1 MYANRCFQT
10 PTAGGWWPDDPT
22 NIAILSLTS
31 LIRSAAEARGNHQET
46 GSIKLAC
53 LQGFVLILVPNEN
66 KRPALGYMGRLTHI
80 FIKIIRLTIIYNI
93 LLLSAAP

>member
-1 MYANRCFQT
+1 MF
-10 PTAGGWWPDDPT
+10 PDSHSWWPDDPT

-31 LIRSAAEARGNHQET
+31 LIRSAAEAGGNQQDI
-46 GSIKLAC
+46 GSMKLDC